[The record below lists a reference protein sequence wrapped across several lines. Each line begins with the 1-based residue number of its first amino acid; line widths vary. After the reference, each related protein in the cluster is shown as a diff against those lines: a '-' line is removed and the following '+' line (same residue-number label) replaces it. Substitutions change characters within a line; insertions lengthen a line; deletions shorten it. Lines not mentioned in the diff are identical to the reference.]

1 MPGNLRPPDMVIV
14 VAMLALVGVGLV
26 ANYSTSF
33 TVGGELRP
41 DYFSRQLTWAVIGL
55 GGFVVASILPTRFVQ
70 ALAYVVYGFGL
81 LLLLAVLAV
90 GTAEHGSVRWLVAG
104 SLRVQPSE
112 VMKAALVVG
121 LARFLADHPKDL
133 ASPRM
138 IAVALLMALAPM
150 GLVVAEPDLGTSLI
164 FPAVVFCMLAW
175 AGVPA
180 SHLLLLLMPLI
191 AVITSWH
198 LQLHL
203 GVLALL
209 LVLLWRLRLRLLPM
223 IAGAGVYLIAGGI
236 TPRLWMRLHDYQR
249 QRILTFL
256 NPEADPLG
264 SAYQIIQ
271 SKIAIGSGG
280 VMGKGFLKGTQT
292 QLKFLPE
299 QHTDFI
305 FSAWGE
311 EFGFVGT
318 LLVVLLFSL
327 IIFRGFQFASRA
339 HNPFNSLLAA
349 GVCSTL
355 AFQVLLNLFVA
366 TGWLPVTGLPLP
378 FISYGGSSLFVYMT
392 MMGLL
397 LGVTM
402 RWRQH

>member
-1 MPGNLRPPDMVIV
+1 
-14 VAMLALVGVGLV
+14 
-26 ANYSTSF
+26 YSTSF
-33 TVGGELRP
+33 TTGGELRP
-41 DYFSRQLTWAVIGL
+41 DYFNRQLTWAMIGL
-55 GGFVVASILPTRFVQ
+55 AGFIVASILPTRFIQ
-70 ALAYVVYGFGL
+70 ALAYVFYGFGL
-81 LLLLAVLAV
+81 FLLLAVLAV
-90 GTAEHGSVRWLVAG
+90 GASEHGSTRWLVAG

-112 VMKAALVVG
+112 IMKASLVVG
-121 LARFLADHPKDL
+121 LARFLSDHPKDL
-133 ASPRM
+133 ASPRI
-138 IAVALLMALAPM
+138 IAVALLMALIPM
-150 GLVVAEPDLGTSLI
+150 GLVVAEPDLGTSLV
-164 FPAVVFCMLAW
+164 FPAVVFCFLAW

-180 SHLLLLLMPLI
+180 SHLLLLVMPLL

-198 LQLHL
+198 LKLHL
-203 GVLALL
+203 GVLVVL

-223 IAGAGVYLIAGGI
+223 IAGTGVYLIAGGI
-236 TPRLWMRLHDYQR
+236 TPRLWMNLHDYQR

-311 EFGFVGT
+311 EFGFMGA
-318 LLVVLLFSL
+318 LLVVLLFGL

-366 TGWLPVTGLPLP
+366 IGWLPVTGLPLP
-378 FISYGGSSLFVYMT
+378 FISYGGSSLVIYMT